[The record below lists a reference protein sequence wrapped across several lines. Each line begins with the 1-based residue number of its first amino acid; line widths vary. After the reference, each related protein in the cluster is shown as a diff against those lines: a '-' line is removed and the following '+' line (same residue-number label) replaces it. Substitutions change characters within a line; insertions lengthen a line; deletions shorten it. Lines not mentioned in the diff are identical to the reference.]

1 MQVFDSKL
9 SKTVSLS
16 AILDSFIEDNEQP
29 TTIIAF
35 LRQYEEYLKDII
47 NNSVYAD
54 NIFQSTFVNRCY
66 PSEVEF
72 IFKHAKDIDIN
83 TISHCLW
90 QLIEENSQY
99 KKDAI
104 NALQSVRLAYS
115 DDIALASMHPYN
127 GFDGNVMRSVD
138 NDLAHFENQ
147 YQIAAYL
154 NRYFE
159 MDQDGLANIF
169 SNSTKSL
176 YSSRIFQSIVF
187 ENCCLQVKYMM
198 LLNITHLSP
207 RICCN
212 FAKQILMSDEPDNVK
227 QLLHQNLI
235 NIRTYLLSAQPM
247 LDFVHSAI
255 RKTIDECKTYP
266 QLSIYVQLCGED
278 MTQDVVFYLLLK
290 NRVSMLKDFA
300 KHDKNKLDEYFKIS
314 DYVMSLDDKQV
325 EEE

>member
-35 LRQYEEYLKDII
+35 LKQYEEYLKDII
-47 NNSVYAD
+47 NNSAYAD

-66 PSEVEF
+66 PSEALF
-72 IFKHAKDIDIN
+72 IFDHVQDVDPL
-83 TISHCLW
+83 TIANCLW

-99 KKDAI
+99 KQDAI
-104 NALQSVRLAYS
+104 KALRKVRIEHS
-115 DDIALASMHPYN
+115 DIITISDYHPYS
-127 GFDGNVMRSVD
+127 GFGGNILKSVD

-154 NRYFE
+154 DRYFE
-159 MDQDGLANIF
+159 EDQNGLQHIF
-169 SNSTKSL
+169 TNLTHSL
-176 YSSRIFQSIVF
+176 YASRIFQSLVF

-198 LLNITHLSP
+198 ILNITQLSS
-207 RICCN
+207 RVCCN
-212 FAKQILMSDEPDNVK
+212 FAKQILMSDAPDNVK

-235 NIRTYLLSAQPM
+235 NMRTQLLSSQPM
-247 LDFVHSAI
+247 LDFVNSTI

-266 QLSIYVQLCGED
+266 QLAIYIQLCGED
-278 MTQDVVFYLLLK
+278 MTQDVVLYLLLK
-290 NRVSMLKDFA
+290 NRISMLKDFA

-314 DYVMSLDDKQV
+314 DYVLSLDNKQV